1 MKIGD
6 KIKQIR
12 MNKKISQKDLA
23 KQLDMPVSTLANYE
37 NNHREPN
44 IKMLTKISRVLDV
57 DIAKLLEEPNSEQNK
72 KNNIE
77 IAEINSSG
85 YPFRLGK
92 VQQLYKALQQNTTIL
107 PPVSFE
113 EMKAE
118 VDAVFPA
125 LNAEITFLSDPN
137 IEKMFNY
144 SFDELCKNGYQE
156 LLISAIEKAIN
167 DTLNDIKAHLEAGDL
182 FDGVSSWINK
192 ESPLYEILKNNKNEN
207 NKENK

>member
-72 KNNIE
+72 KNNIDNE
-77 IAEINSSG
+77 LKKTSG

-144 SFDELCKNGYQE
+144 SFDELCKM
-156 LLISAIEKAIN
+156 
-167 DTLNDIKAHLEAGDL
+167 DIK
-182 FDGVSSWINK
+182 N
-192 ESPLYEILKNNKNEN
+192 Y
-207 NKENK
+207 